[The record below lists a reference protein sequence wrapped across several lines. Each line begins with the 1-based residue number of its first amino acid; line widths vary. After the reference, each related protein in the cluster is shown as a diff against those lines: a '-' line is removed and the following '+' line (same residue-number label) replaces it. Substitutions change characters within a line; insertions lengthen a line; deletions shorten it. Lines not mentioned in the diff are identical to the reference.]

1 MFRLVVI
8 VTLLAGCRISL
19 EDAETPRDF
28 PRCQEDLANAQCV
41 AADAHA
47 DLTWI
52 QANIFS
58 PNCGSTIC
66 HGGSVEPDLQ
76 PGASHGSLVGV
87 SSTTFTDRDL
97 VTPRDIHASFLMFM
111 LGYYPAEMAMPVGAT
126 LPQPGGYMP
135 LGLPPLC
142 CQKLRAIERW
152 IDAGAPNN

>member
-19 EDAETPRDF
+19 EDAETVSNF
-28 PRCQEDLANAQCV
+28 PRCQDDLANAQCV
-41 AADAHA
+41 AADTHA
-47 DLTWI
+47 DLAWI
-52 QANIFS
+52 QANIFT
-58 PNCGSTIC
+58 PNCGSAIC

-76 PGASHGSLVGV
+76 AGATHGSLVTV
-87 SSTTFTDRDL
+87 SSSIFTNRDL
-97 VTPRDIHASFLMFM
+97 VTPADSHASFLMFM
-111 LGYYPAEMAMPVGAT
+111 LGYFPAAEITPAGAT